1 MENIAR
7 KERRRLEQTKRFRKA
22 KRGGQQSWELRW

>member
-22 KRGGQQSWELRW
+22 KRGAAIVELRW

>member
-22 KRGGQQSWELRW
+22 KRGQQSWELRW